1 MRVAQGKDNL
11 SLLLKK
17 TNVNLK
23 KKNTGFDSGT
33 IDFTVLFKSLC
44 TTSKLLPSLCV
55 KLKLSYG
62 LLAVRKYCVNCL
74 KQST

>member
-1 MRVAQGKDNL
+1 M
-11 SLLLKK
+11 
-17 TNVNLK
+17 
-23 KKNTGFDSGT
+23 GFDSGT

-55 KLKLSYG
+55 KPVPSLCVKLKLSYG